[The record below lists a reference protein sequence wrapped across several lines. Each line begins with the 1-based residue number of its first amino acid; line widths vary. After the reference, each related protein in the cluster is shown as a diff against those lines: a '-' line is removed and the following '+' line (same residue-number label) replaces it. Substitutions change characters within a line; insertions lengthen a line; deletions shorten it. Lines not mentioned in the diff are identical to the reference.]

1 MEKKHSKFVVGENFL
16 NLDNRNLVASMSKS
30 STEYIVLND
39 EMGNI
44 FLKIGRNKTRVAA
57 ILTFLFNI
65 VLKVLANAAREKR

>member
-1 MEKKHSKFVVGENFL
+1 MKKKLSKFVVEENFL
-16 NLDNRNLVASMSKS
+16 NLNNRNLVASMTKN
-30 STEYIVLND
+30 YRILND

-65 VLKVLANAAREKR
+65 VLKVLASATREKR